1 LVNYF
6 KSIGF
11 ECPAHSNPLDY
22 LMSIMHHEDASHPH
36 YTTLFSGYNSN
47 FVS

>member
-1 LVNYF
+1 MVEYF

-22 LMSIMHHEDASHPH
+22 LMSVMHHEDQNHPH
-36 YTTLFSGYNSN
+36 YQILFSNYDN
-47 FVS
+47 